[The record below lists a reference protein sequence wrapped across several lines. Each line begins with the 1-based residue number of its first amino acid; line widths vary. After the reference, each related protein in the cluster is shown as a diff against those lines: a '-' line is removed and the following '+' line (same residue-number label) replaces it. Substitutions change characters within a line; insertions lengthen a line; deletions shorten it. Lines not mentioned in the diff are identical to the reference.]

1 MTMPQTYPLEWLDS
15 LISLILNPKKNLV
28 CSITADEISI
38 ISEKVLKETLTIQ
51 TQLKNQIFALRKE
64 REIRLLVQK
73 YHSALIVLLDSVIA
87 NQNNE
92 AFKDSQ
98 LSEVMDTL
106 VSCLDELLSFI
117 ETRFSN
123 YLGFDERVP
132 TTYLAVTKK
141 ELKVKLD
148 KLKKKLIQDVND
160 KSITDIVLGSLYAF
174 VNPNISYP
182 VTYREVLYRKELIK
196 ELETL
201 KESKKGTC
209 IYTAL
214 NELLIYM
221 NFNSIEYINYYSES
235 ITKKINFFHDT
246 ADKMD
251 KLMFFYKEFRQMHS
265 NENIGHNLND
275 QNLKIVLSN
284 WFIQEIAY
292 LEKKMQQSVVPSTDS
307 AKSPNLPKENNKENK
322 IICLLSADQI
332 GLILRASDESR
343 ILNAKSM
350 SEVFKMIVPHLS
362 TPYKSDLSYHS
373 VRSKSYNAEDKDKE
387 IAIETLEKIIK
398 KIKSY

>member
-1 MTMPQTYPLEWLDS
+1 MPQTYPLQWLDS
-15 LISLILNPKKNLV
+15 LISITLNPKKDRV
-28 CSITADEISI
+28 CSITADELSI
-38 ISEKVLKETLTIQ
+38 ISEKILEETLYIQ
-51 TQLKNQIFALRKE
+51 TRLNNQIFVFRKE
-64 REIRLLVQK
+64 CEIRLLVQK
-73 YHSALIVLLDSVIA
+73 YHSALIVLLDNVID
-87 NQNNE
+87 NQ
-92 AFKDSQ
+92 DSEVFSNPA
-98 LSEVMDTL
+98 LCEVMDTL

-132 TTYLAVTKK
+132 STYLTVTKK
-141 ELKVKLD
+141 ELKIRLD
-148 KLKKKLIQDVND
+148 NLKEKLIKDVDD

-174 VNPNISYP
+174 VNSKRNYP
-182 VTYREVLYRKELIK
+182 ITYREVLYQKELIR
-196 ELETL
+196 ELEIL
-201 KESKKGTC
+201 KEPQREAS
-209 IYTAL
+209 IFTAL
-214 NELLIYM
+214 DELLTYM
-221 NFNSIEYINYYSES
+221 NFNSKEYINYFRDS
-235 ITKKINFFHDT
+235 IAKRIHLFQND
-246 ADKMD
+246 ADKLD
-251 KLMFFYKEFRQMHS
+251 RLLFLFKEFSQMHS
-265 NENIGHNLND
+265 NENIGYNLND
-275 QNLKIVLSN
+275 QNLKTVLSN

-292 LEKKMQQSVVPSTDS
+292 LEKKIHQSVVSKQDS
-307 AKSPNLPKENNKENK
+307 EKTSNHHQEKNKEHK
-322 IICLLSADQI
+322 ITCLLSADQI